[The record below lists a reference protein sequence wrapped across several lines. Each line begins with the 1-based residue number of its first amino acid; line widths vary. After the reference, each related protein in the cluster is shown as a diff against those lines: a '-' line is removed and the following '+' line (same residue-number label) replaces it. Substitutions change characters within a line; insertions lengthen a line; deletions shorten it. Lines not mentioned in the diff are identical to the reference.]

1 MCEAGNDFGP
11 STQYGEARRN
21 KNHDELDMLL
31 FCAHPGSALIKC
43 GHTHQKL
50 GLAYKEFIQSAAVGF
65 MQPLKS
71 FLDGEM
77 KSLSVGILLIADIEE
92 DQCH

>member
-11 STQYGEARRN
+11 STQYGKVTNRN
-21 KNHDELDMLL
+21 NDE
-31 FCAHPGSALIKC
+31 FCFIVHFDLVCSGSALIKC
-43 GHTHQKL
+43 GNTHQKL

-77 KSLSVGILLIADIEE
+77 KSLSVGIRLIIDVE
-92 DQCH
+92 

>member
-1 MCEAGNDFGP
+1 MEK
-11 STQYGEARRN
+11 
-21 KNHDELDMLL
+21 KNHGELDMPL
-31 FCAHPGSALIKC
+31 FSTYPGSALIKC

-50 GLAYKEFIQSAAVGF
+50 GLAYKEFIQSAAAGF

-77 KSLSVGILLIADIEE
+77 KSLSVGIRLISGIEE
-92 DQCH
+92 DQCR